1 MGRGV
6 PRHCMGQP
14 VSRYILDRELQRPLN
29 ATTNQIP
36 GQTGVVYATAFR
48 SYHRVHPGDDG
59 LIQTT
64 TNIEEGG

>member
-1 MGRGV
+1 MGRT
-6 PRHCMGQP
+6 

-29 ATTNQIP
+29 ATANQTP
-36 GQTGVVYATAFR
+36 GQTGVLYATAFR

-59 LIQTT
+59 LVRTT